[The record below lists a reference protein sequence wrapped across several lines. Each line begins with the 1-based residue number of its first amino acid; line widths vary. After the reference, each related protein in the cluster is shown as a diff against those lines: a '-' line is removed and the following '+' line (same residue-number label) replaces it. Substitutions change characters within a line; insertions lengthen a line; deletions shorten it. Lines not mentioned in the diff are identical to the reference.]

1 MEKWEVAPSKRRIPP
16 EEAIVVPKKKE
27 APPPMEKWEVAPR
40 KRRTPPEKAAVRP
53 PDIVQ
58 IIDGSFRKIR
68 KVPPGFE
75 PGSQDSES

>member
-1 MEKWEVAPSKRRIPP
+1 MEKWEAAPSKRRIPP
-16 EEAIVVPKKKE
+16 EEAIVAKKKE
-27 APPPMEKWEVAPR
+27 APPPIEKWEVAPG